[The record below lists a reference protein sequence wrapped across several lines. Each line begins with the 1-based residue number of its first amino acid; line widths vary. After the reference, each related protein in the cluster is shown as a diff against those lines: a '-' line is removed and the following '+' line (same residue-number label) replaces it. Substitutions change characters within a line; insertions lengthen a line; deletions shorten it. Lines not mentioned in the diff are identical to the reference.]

1 MARKINKRI
10 SYELGTGGFMKPS
23 EVLDKMDIE
32 KGMKIADFGC
42 GAGYFSIPLAQR
54 AGKNSV
60 VYAIDVKES
69 ALDSVRGRAKIYSV
83 FNIET
88 IRGNLEKE
96 GGSTLGSGS
105 LDMVLLANTL
115 FQSKMKDSI
124 LNEAKRVL
132 KKTGKIVVIEW
143 DNSEPLG
150 PQSDYR
156 ISKEDLKELAKNVSL
171 VLEKEFTAGSSHY
184 GLVFS
189 L

>member
-1 MARKINKRI
+1 MARKINKQR

-23 EVLDKMDIE
+23 EVLDKTDIE

-42 GAGYFSIPLAQR
+42 GAGYFSIPIAQR
-54 AGKNSV
+54 VGKNAV

-96 GGSTLGSGS
+96 GGSKLEGGS

-143 DNSEPLG
+143 NDSQSLG

-156 ISKEDLKELAKNVSL
+156 ISKEDLKKLAKKMSL
-171 VLEKEFTAGSSHY
+171 VLEKEFSAGSSHY
-184 GLVFS
+184 GLIFC

>member
-1 MARKINKRI
+1 
-10 SYELGTGGFMKPS
+10 
-23 EVLDKMDIE
+23 
-32 KGMKIADFGC
+32 
-42 GAGYFSIPLAQR
+42 
-54 AGKNSV
+54 
-60 VYAIDVKES
+60 
-69 ALDSVRGRAKIYSV
+69 
-83 FNIET
+83 
-88 IRGNLEKE
+88 
-96 GGSTLGSGS
+96 
-105 LDMVLLANTL
+105 
-115 FQSKMKDSI
+115 MKDSI